1 MTAAVSE
8 VYEVIEELKLQV
20 KDLTRS
26 GDVSPLLVWMLLR
39 QVADFEL
46 LKIKES
52 EGLLDEQHP
61 T

>member
-1 MTAAVSE
+1 MTTPVSE

-20 KDLTRS
+20 KDLART
-26 GDVSPLLVWMLLR
+26 GEVSELLVWMLLR

-46 LKIKES
+46 LKIKEGD
-52 EGLLDEQHP
+52 GLLDEHHP